1 MRPAVAS
8 LMALLVSKLAR
19 DATAGGLKTPAAR
32 GGLMHLMEQRDI
44 ILNGTQALG
53 PIAVGLTHEAAEQIL
68 RVVRVGISAKATWGM
83 VAMRALQRARQVVS
97 CLVVAPTC
105 GRVVDLH
112 GALN

>member
-1 MRPAVAS
+1 
-8 LMALLVSKLAR
+8 
-19 DATAGGLKTPAAR
+19 
-32 GGLMHLMEQRDI
+32 MHLMEQRDI

-105 GRVVDLH
+105 RRVVDLH